1 MSEPLVSIIMGSQ
14 SDWDTMQAATTVLT
28 ELGVPFETRVVSAHR
43 TPARL
48 VEFAEGAASRGLKV
62 IIAGAG
68 GAAHL
73 AGMAASMT
81 HLPVIAV
88 PVSSKQLKGMEVLYL
103 NALGIDGAMPPGP
116 LQGCSSTGPDRKNTN
131 NKDRN
136 MKIRTGPEAIISTT
150 GPDRTGKFN
159 NQTGPNFDNRTNI
172 NNQTTTRI
180 DSRAQELVLVP
191 QESILVHKN

>member
-1 MSEPLVSIIMGSQ
+1 MSNPQVSIIMGSQ

-28 ELGVPFETRVVSAHR
+28 ELNVPFETKVVSAHR

-48 VEFAEGAASRGLKV
+48 VEFAEGAAARGIQV

-88 PVSSKQLKGMEVLYL
+88 PVSSKQLKGMDSLLSMVQMPKGVAVACQAIGEAGAY
-103 NALGIDGAMPPGP
+103 NAGLMAAQILATSNTELSAA
-116 LQGCSSTGPDRKNTN
+116 LQTW
-131 NKDRN
+131 
-136 MKIRTGPEAIISTT
+136 
-150 GPDRTGKFN
+150 
-159 NQTGPNFDNRTNI
+159 
-172 NNQTTTRI
+172 
-180 DSRAQELVLVP
+180 RAQQTANVP
-191 QESILVHKN
+191 HSVN

>member
-1 MSEPLVSIIMGSQ
+1 MSNPQVSIIMGSQ

-28 ELGVPFETRVVSAHR
+28 ELNVPFETRVVSAHR

-48 VEFAEGAASRGLKV
+48 VEFAEGAAERGIQV

-88 PVSSKQLKGMEVLYL
+88 PVSSEQLNGMDSLLSMVQMPRGVAVACQAIGEAGAY
-103 NALGIDGAMPPGP
+103 NAGLMAAQILATSNKELSAA
-116 LQGCSSTGPDRKNTN
+116 LQNW
-131 NKDRN
+131 
-136 MKIRTGPEAIISTT
+136 
-150 GPDRTGKFN
+150 
-159 NQTGPNFDNRTNI
+159 
-172 NNQTTTRI
+172 
-180 DSRAQELVLVP
+180 RAQQTANVP
-191 QESILVHKN
+191 HSVN

>member
-1 MSEPLVSIIMGSQ
+1 MSNPQVSIIMGSQ

-28 ELGVPFETRVVSAHR
+28 ELNVPFETKVVSAHR

-48 VEFAEGAASRGLKV
+48 VEFAEGAAARGIQV

-88 PVSSKQLKGMEVLYL
+88 PVSSKQLKGMDSLLSMVQMPKGVAVACQAIGEAGAY
-103 NALGIDGAMPPGP
+103 NAGLMAAQILATSNTELSAA
-116 LQGCSSTGPDRKNTN
+116 LQTW
-131 NKDRN
+131 
-136 MKIRTGPEAIISTT
+136 RTQ
-150 GPDRTGKFN
+150 
-159 NQTGPNFDNRTNI
+159 QTAN
-172 NNQTTTRI
+172 
-180 DSRAQELVLVP
+180 VP
-191 QESILVHKN
+191 HSVN

>member
-1 MSEPLVSIIMGSQ
+1 MSNPQVSIIMGSQ

-28 ELGVPFETRVVSAHR
+28 ELGVPFETKVVSAHR

-48 VEFAEGAASRGLKV
+48 VEFAEGAAERGIQV

-88 PVSSKQLKGMEVLYL
+88 PVSSKQL
-103 NALGIDGAMPPGP
+103 NGIDSLLSMVQMPRGVAVACQAIGEAGAYNAGLMAAQILATASTELSVA
-116 LQGCSSTGPDRKNTN
+116 LQNW
-131 NKDRN
+131 
-136 MKIRTGPEAIISTT
+136 
-150 GPDRTGKFN
+150 
-159 NQTGPNFDNRTNI
+159 
-172 NNQTTTRI
+172 
-180 DSRAQELVLVP
+180 RAQQTANVP
-191 QESILVHKN
+191 HSVN

>member
-1 MSEPLVSIIMGSQ
+1 MSNPQVSIIMGSQ

-28 ELGVPFETRVVSAHR
+28 ELGVPFETIVVSAHR

-48 VEFAEGAASRGLKV
+48 VEFAEGAAERGIQV

-88 PVSSKQLKGMEVLYL
+88 PVSSKQLNGMDSLLSMVQMPRGVAVACQAIGEAGAY
-103 NALGIDGAMPPGP
+103 NAGLMAAQILATANTELSVA
-116 LQGCSSTGPDRKNTN
+116 LQNW
-131 NKDRN
+131 
-136 MKIRTGPEAIISTT
+136 
-150 GPDRTGKFN
+150 
-159 NQTGPNFDNRTNI
+159 
-172 NNQTTTRI
+172 
-180 DSRAQELVLVP
+180 RAQQTANVP
-191 QESILVHKN
+191 HSIN

>member
-1 MSEPLVSIIMGSQ
+1 MSNPQVSIIMGSQ

-28 ELGVPFETRVVSAHR
+28 ELNVPFETKVVSAHR

-48 VEFAEGAASRGLKV
+48 VEFAEGAAERGIQV

-88 PVSSKQLKGMEVLYL
+88 PVSSEQLNGMDSLLSMVQMPRGVAVACQAIGEAGAY
-103 NALGIDGAMPPGP
+103 NAGLMATQILATSNMELSAA
-116 LQGCSSTGPDRKNTN
+116 LQNW
-131 NKDRN
+131 
-136 MKIRTGPEAIISTT
+136 
-150 GPDRTGKFN
+150 
-159 NQTGPNFDNRTNI
+159 
-172 NNQTTTRI
+172 
-180 DSRAQELVLVP
+180 RAQQTADVP
-191 QESILVHKN
+191 HSVN

>member
-1 MSEPLVSIIMGSQ
+1 MSNPQVSIIMGSQ

-28 ELGVPFETRVVSAHR
+28 ELNVPFETKVVSAHR

-48 VEFAEGAASRGLKV
+48 VEFAEGAAERGIQV

-88 PVSSKQLKGMEVLYL
+88 PVSSKQLNGMDSLLSMVQMPRGVAVACQAIGEAGAY
-103 NALGIDGAMPPGP
+103 NAGLMAAQILAAANTELSVA
-116 LQGCSSTGPDRKNTN
+116 LQKW
-131 NKDRN
+131 
-136 MKIRTGPEAIISTT
+136 
-150 GPDRTGKFN
+150 
-159 NQTGPNFDNRTNI
+159 
-172 NNQTTTRI
+172 
-180 DSRAQELVLVP
+180 RAQQTANVP
-191 QESILVHKN
+191 HSVN

>member
-1 MSEPLVSIIMGSQ
+1 MSNPQVSIIMGSQ

-28 ELGVPFETRVVSAHR
+28 ELNVEFETKVVSAHR

-48 VEFAEGAASRGLKV
+48 VEFAEGAAERGIQV

-88 PVSSKQLKGMEVLYL
+88 PVSSKQLKGMDSLLSMVQMPKGVAVACQAIGEAGAY
-103 NALGIDGAMPPGP
+103 NAGLMAAQILATSNTELSAA
-116 LQGCSSTGPDRKNTN
+116 LQNW
-131 NKDRN
+131 
-136 MKIRTGPEAIISTT
+136 
-150 GPDRTGKFN
+150 
-159 NQTGPNFDNRTNI
+159 
-172 NNQTTTRI
+172 
-180 DSRAQELVLVP
+180 RAQQTANVP
-191 QESILVHKN
+191 HSVN

>member
-1 MSEPLVSIIMGSQ
+1 MSNPQVSIIMGSQ

-28 ELGVPFETRVVSAHR
+28 ELNVPFETKVVSAHR

-48 VEFAEGAASRGLKV
+48 VEFAEGAAERGIQV

-88 PVSSKQLKGMEVLYL
+88 PVSSKQLNGMDSLLSMVQMPRGVAVACQAIGEAGAY
-103 NALGIDGAMPPGP
+103 NAGLMAAQILATSNTELSAA
-116 LQGCSSTGPDRKNTN
+116 LQNW
-131 NKDRN
+131 
-136 MKIRTGPEAIISTT
+136 
-150 GPDRTGKFN
+150 
-159 NQTGPNFDNRTNI
+159 
-172 NNQTTTRI
+172 
-180 DSRAQELVLVP
+180 RAQQTASVP
-191 QESILVHKN
+191 HSVN

>member
-1 MSEPLVSIIMGSQ
+1 MSNPQVSIIMGSQ

-28 ELGVPFETRVVSAHR
+28 ELNVPFETKVVSAHR

-48 VEFAEGAASRGLKV
+48 VEFAEGAAERGIQV

-88 PVSSKQLKGMEVLYL
+88 PVSSKQLNGMDSLLSMVQMPRGVAVACQAIGEAGAY
-103 NALGIDGAMPPGP
+103 NAGLMAAQILATSNKELSAA
-116 LQGCSSTGPDRKNTN
+116 LQNW
-131 NKDRN
+131 
-136 MKIRTGPEAIISTT
+136 
-150 GPDRTGKFN
+150 
-159 NQTGPNFDNRTNI
+159 
-172 NNQTTTRI
+172 
-180 DSRAQELVLVP
+180 RAQQTANVP
-191 QESILVHKN
+191 HSVN

>member
-1 MSEPLVSIIMGSQ
+1 MSNPQVSIIMGSQ
-14 SDWDTMQAATTVLT
+14 SDWDTMQAATTVLA

-48 VEFAEGAASRGLKV
+48 VEFAEGAAERGIQV

-88 PVSSKQLKGMEVLYL
+88 PVSSKQLNGMDSLLSMVQMPRGVAVACQAIGEAGAY
-103 NALGIDGAMPPGP
+103 NAGLMAAQILATSNKEISAA
-116 LQGCSSTGPDRKNTN
+116 LQNW
-131 NKDRN
+131 
-136 MKIRTGPEAIISTT
+136 
-150 GPDRTGKFN
+150 
-159 NQTGPNFDNRTNI
+159 
-172 NNQTTTRI
+172 
-180 DSRAQELVLVP
+180 RAQQTANVP
-191 QESILVHKN
+191 HSVN

>member
-1 MSEPLVSIIMGSQ
+1 MSNPQVSIIMGSQ
-14 SDWDTMQAATTVLT
+14 SDWDTMQAATTVLA

-48 VEFAEGAASRGLKV
+48 VEFAEGAAERGIQV

-88 PVSSKQLKGMEVLYL
+88 PVSSEQLNGMDSLLSMVQMPRGIAVACQAIGEAGAY
-103 NALGIDGAMPPGP
+103 NAGLMATQILATSNMELSAA
-116 LQGCSSTGPDRKNTN
+116 LQNW
-131 NKDRN
+131 
-136 MKIRTGPEAIISTT
+136 
-150 GPDRTGKFN
+150 
-159 NQTGPNFDNRTNI
+159 
-172 NNQTTTRI
+172 
-180 DSRAQELVLVP
+180 RAQQTADVP
-191 QESILVHKN
+191 HSVN